1 MNVDTD
7 IEEISRQFE
16 PLKAK
21 QRIARAY
28 QLFGDDLILS
38 TSFGLTAGVMLK
50 LATDVYPDIRVLTVR
65 HGYESPRTLE
75 LADHFVHLFN
85 LNLKVY
91 EAPKLLIP
99 DDDSPEF
106 DAFKRRVKVEPF
118 RMALESEKPRAW
130 LSGVMREET
139 LERKTFDYVMP
150 KKGTLAIYPILD
162 WTQIHA
168 EEYCLAHA
176 LPLNTSY
183 YDPSK
188 GSQQNKE
195 CGLHLGDIGSS
206 WTSSGL

>member
-1 MNVDTD
+1 
-7 IEEISRQFE
+7 
-16 PLKAK
+16 
-21 QRIARAY
+21 
-28 QLFGDDLILS
+28 
-38 TSFGLTAGVMLK
+38 
-50 LATDVYPDIRVLTVR
+50 
-65 HGYESPRTLE
+65 
-75 LADHFVHLFN
+75 
-85 LNLKVY
+85 
-91 EAPKLLIP
+91 
-99 DDDSPEF
+99 
-106 DAFKRRVKVEPF
+106 
-118 RMALESEKPRAW
+118 MALESEKPRAW